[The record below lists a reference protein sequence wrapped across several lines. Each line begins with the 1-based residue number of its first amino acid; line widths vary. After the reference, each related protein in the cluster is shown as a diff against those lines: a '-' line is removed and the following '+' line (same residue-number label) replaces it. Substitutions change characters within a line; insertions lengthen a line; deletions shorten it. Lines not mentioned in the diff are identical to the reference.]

1 MFNMSSPQEKTL
13 RSHLAD
19 NLRIQRH
26 AKGISQEALADRA
39 KLHRTFVSEV
49 EREIRNLSID
59 NIEKLA
65 DALGVAPYELLTPV
79 KFENSEPEA
88 KK

>member
-1 MFNMSSPQEKTL
+1 MLDMFLAQEKTL
-13 RSHLAD
+13 RTRFAE
-19 NLRIQRH
+19 NLRIQRT
-26 AKGISQEALADRA
+26 AKGLSQEALADIA

-65 DALGVAPYELLTPV
+65 NALEVDPQELFKPR
-79 KFENSEPEA
+79 P
-88 KK
+88 

>member
-1 MFNMSSPQEKTL
+1 MGNMSSPQEKSL
-13 RSHLAD
+13 RSRFAE

-49 EREIRNLSID
+49 EREMRNLSID

-65 DALGVAPYELLTPV
+65 KALDVDPQDLFKPI
-79 KFENSEPEA
+79 
-88 KK
+88 

>member
-1 MFNMSSPQEKTL
+1 MGNMSQLQEKSL
-13 RSHLAD
+13 RSRFAE
-19 NLRIQRH
+19 NLRIQRN
-26 AKGISQEALADRA
+26 AKGISQEALADLA

-65 DALGVAPYELLTPV
+65 KALDVDPQELFKP
-79 KFENSEPEA
+79 N
-88 KK
+88 

>member
-1 MFNMSSPQEKTL
+1 MLDMSLAQEKTL
-13 RSHLAD
+13 RTRFAE
-19 NLRIQRH
+19 NLRIQRT
-26 AKGISQEALADRA
+26 AKGLSQEALADIA

-65 DALGVAPYELLTPV
+65 NALEVDPQELFKPR
-79 KFENSEPEA
+79 P
-88 KK
+88 

>member
-1 MFNMSSPQEKTL
+1 MGNMSPAQEQSL
-13 RSHLAD
+13 RSRFAE
-19 NLRIQRH
+19 NLRIHRTV
-26 AKGISQEALADRA
+26 KGISQEALADRA

-65 DALGVAPYELLTPV
+65 KALEVDPVELFKPI
-79 KFENSEPEA
+79 KP
-88 KK
+88 

>member
-1 MFNMSSPQEKTL
+1 MSLTQEKTL
-13 RSHLAD
+13 RTRFAE
-19 NLRIQRH
+19 NLRIQRT
-26 AKGISQEALADRA
+26 AKGLSQEALADIA

-65 DALGVAPYELLTPV
+65 NALEVDPQELFKPR
-79 KFENSEPEA
+79 P
-88 KK
+88 